1 MKVASVQMYSGNDL
15 AENLKKADAYIS
27 QGAALGAD
35 IVLLPEFFNTIDF
48 AHYRDLEMMNL
59 AERDDGPTIT
69 AMRESAIR
77 NKAAIIA
84 TIYEQEAPGL
94 YFDTAILIDASGE
107 IIFKYR
113 KTHPAAVYSLEKLY
127 FRYGTRFDTTQFK
140 EWCIGINICYD
151 NGFPEASRCVAANGA
166 EIIFAPFTT
175 PRIFMFQE
183 MIRTRAFDNGVFFVA
198 ANKVGQYDERILS
211 GGSCIIDPTGKVL
224 AAAPADKQTET
235 VIVAELDYTVIDAAR
250 RKYPS
255 WRDRRPDLYTAI
267 TREADAL
274 M

>member
-1 MKVASVQMYSGNDL
+1 MKVASVQMHSGNDL

-27 QGAALGAD
+27 QGAALGAE

-69 AMRESAIR
+69 AMRESATR
-77 NKAAIIA
+77 NKTAIIA

-94 YFDTAILIDASGE
+94 YFDTAILIDASGD

-127 FRYGTRFDTTQFK
+127 FRYGTRFDTAQFK
-140 EWCIGINICYD
+140 EWRIGINICYD

-175 PRIFMFQE
+175 PRTFMFQE

-198 ANKVGQYDERILS
+198 ANKVGQYHERILS

-235 VIVAELDYTVIDAAR
+235 VIVAELDYTVIDSAR

-255 WRDRRPDLYTAI
+255 WRDRRPDLYSAI